1 MKELEFLLKLTK
13 EESNKIFS
21 DKEGLIKELKNTNK
35 TVNNLQNQIK
45 EKDNKINNLIENVGE
60 VTTYKNKLTNFE
72 QEMKN
77 KEKENINL
85 RQQNENLLKNSST
98 KKEFIGLDDLKD
110 FYDVVIEIDSINTLI
125 KTGWR
130 INYNEKR
137 KEFYQKVIK
146 EETIKVG
153 VLGLNN
159 VGKTFILGLLSG
171 WKDIP
176 SGWSIETKGIS
187 IRYTDGIENCEKGVC
202 LLDSAG
208 IETPLLDDDIKDEE
222 EKKNDENDGKNEIDN
237 NLMMMDKYQEIAKD
251 KGQTERF
258 IEELIISLSDML
270 ILVVGKLT
278 RREQNFI
285 SRIKDIVNEKE
296 NNQFKSIIVIHNLA
310 QYNELIEVDKHINQ
324 ILKKSAT
331 FKLQKKMLEAL
342 KIKKI
347 KYFILKKIEPF
358 IISWQDKILMQG
370 ENIMN

>member
-1 MKELEFLLKLTK
+1 M
-13 EESNKIFS
+13 
-21 DKEGLIKELKNTNK
+21 
-35 TVNNLQNQIK
+35 
-45 EKDNKINNLIENVGE
+45 
-60 VTTYKNKLTNFE
+60 
-72 QEMKN
+72 
-77 KEKENINL
+77 
-85 RQQNENLLKNSST
+85 
-98 KKEFIGLDDLKD
+98 
-110 FYDVVIEIDSINTLI
+110 
-125 KTGWR
+125 
-130 INYNEKR
+130 
-137 KEFYQKVIK
+137 
-146 EETIKVG
+146 
-153 VLGLNN
+153 
-159 VGKTFILGLLSG
+159 GKTFILGLLSG

-208 IETPLLDDDIKDEE
+208 IETPLLDDDVKDEE

-331 FKLQKKMLEAL
+331 F
-342 KIKKI
+342 
-347 KYFILKKIEPF
+347 
-358 IISWQDKILMQG
+358 
-370 ENIMN
+370 